1 VFFFFFFF
9 LSFPIPLNFFNMA
22 AKPNVLVLGGL
33 GFIGRNFVE
42 YIVDNNLAGKIR
54 IADKGLP
61 ELVGLSKK
69 QLEIIKNKDIVDCK
83 QLNLARE
90 AMVNKAFEDG
100 GLQWDIVINLAGE
113 TKYSQTDEVY
123 KENIL
128 DVSVTCG
135 KAAAARKVGKFIE
148 VSTAQIYDSG
158 KKPSTE
164 EDKQKPWTKLAS
176 AKQQA
181 EEELKKIPGLNLIIV
196 RPAIVYGPGDVNG
209 ITPRLITGAVY
220 KHLGE
225 TMEFLWDKDLK
236 INTVHVED
244 VCAALWFLG
253 QNGKVG
259 EAYNLADTNDTDQ
272 GSVNKLLE
280 NMFKIKTDFMG
291 FLKSKAATAIAM
303 KTVAETANEKHLKPW
318 SELCKAKG
326 ITNTPLTPY
335 LDEELL
341 YNNSYSVD
349 GSKITKLGFTYKH
362 PEMKE
367 ADLRQT
373 VDYFID
379 LGFFPK
385 DMI

>member
-1 VFFFFFFF
+1 
-9 LSFPIPLNFFNMA
+9 MA
-22 AKPNVLVLGGL
+22 EKPNVLVLGGL

-42 YIVDNNLAGKIR
+42 YLLNNNLAGKIR
-54 IADKGLP
+54 VADKGLP

-69 QLEIIKNKDIVDCK
+69 QLETFKNKDLVDVK

-90 AMVNKAFEDG
+90 AMVNKAFDDG
-100 GLQWDIVINLAGE
+100 GLTWDLVVNLAGE

-123 KENIL
+123 KENIF
-128 DVSVTCG
+128 DVSVTCA
-135 KAAAARKVGKFIE
+135 KAAAKRGVKKFVE
-148 VSTAQIYDSG
+148 VSTAQVYDSG
-158 KKPSTE
+158 KKPSS
-164 EDKQKPWTKLAS
+164 EDDKLKPWTKLAK
-176 AKQQA
+176 AKLLA
-181 EEELKKIPGLNLIIV
+181 EDELKKIPNLNLIIV
-196 RPAIVYGPGDVNG
+196 RPAIVYGPGDISG

-244 VCAALWFLG
+244 VCAALWFLNT
-253 QNGKVG
+253 NGKVG

-280 NMFKIKTDFMG
+280 SIFKIKTDFMG
-291 FLKSKAATAIAM
+291 FLKSKAATSVAM

-318 SELCKAKG
+318 SELGKAKG
-326 ITNTPLTPY
+326 IVNTPLTPY

-341 YNNSYSVD
+341 YNNSYSID
-349 GSKITKLGFTYKH
+349 GTKITKAGFAYKH
-362 PEMKE
+362 PKMSEG
-367 ADLRQT
+367 DLRET
-373 VDYFID
+373 LDYFIA

-385 DMI
+385 DSI